1 MKITVILGVILV
13 IFGAIALIQGGFSY
27 TDRDK
32 VVDIGPVEVQTEE
45 KKTFPFPPVVGGAA
59 LALGAVLVVVGATR
73 RH

>member
-1 MKITVILGVILV
+1 MKLTIIVGVILIV
-13 IFGAIALIQGGFSY
+13 FGVIALTQGGFSY

-45 KKTFPFPPVVGGAA
+45 KKTLPFPPVVGGAA